1 MFWRDDFCCLCLR
14 RCGCFS
20 IDRKQRKFDQ
30 LLAEEKGKA
39 DKLAAEKDQAE
50 QSTREKETRIMSLQ
64 RDVDEL
70 RDSIQES
77 ERVRKQQQNELE
89 SVINNKDAAGKSV
102 VELDRANRLLEQQLE
117 EQKVLITELE
127 DENSELENT
136 KLRLEVNQQ
145 AARSQ
150 FDRELQAKEEQ
161 AEDKRKGLMKQV
173 KRE

>member
-1 MFWRDDFCCLCLR
+1 M
-14 RCGCFS
+14 
-20 IDRKQRKFDQ
+20 
-30 LLAEEKGKA
+30 LAEEKGKA